1 MDYKP
6 ADFFVGIIDLFGV
19 LIPGAIFTYLHG
31 NYLLCLVGTQLPS
44 GNGMPHIGGFVV
56 VSLLL
61 GHFLLGCSTPLN
73 VLVDIFW
80 KESNDQYYKEV
91 KPDISLPA
99 GREKRRDAYYRAY
112 WFLRIK
118 SAEAIAE
125 VDRQVAD
132 YKLFRSLTALF
143 LLDPFL
149 ACASGA
155 FTYRR
160 LMVSLAFMLLA
171 GTRYV
176 FLLNWS
182 QRMTFE
188 YYALLWQS
196 RREDPKA

>member
-1 MDYKP
+1 VDYKP

-99 GREKRRDAYYRAY
+99 GRKREETRTIAPIGFFESRVRKR
-112 WFLRIK
+112 LRK
-118 SAEAIAE
+118 ST
-125 VDRQVAD
+125 VRLPTTNCFVA
-132 YKLFRSLTALF
+132 
-143 LLDPFL
+143 
-149 ACASGA
+149 
-155 FTYRR
+155 
-160 LMVSLAFMLLA
+160 
-171 GTRYV
+171 
-176 FLLNWS
+176 
-182 QRMTFE
+182 
-188 YYALLWQS
+188 
-196 RREDPKA
+196 